1 MLETDGDWPDP
12 THLVGIIPLAAM
24 KVHNGDSQLF
34 LPWSTALQFLECI

>member
-24 KVHNGDSQLF
+24 MVHNGDSQLF
-34 LPWSTALQFLECI
+34 LPWSIALQFLECI